1 MCFLGAYWNPL
12 GCCTVQFGEKAFM
25 STKNS
30 RIPWSIRASSSRIH
44 VTRWHFQRK
53 APITSISFRTGKFT
67 WKHKPHHAIWQNNYA
82 GALIQHHPSHKTSAL
97 CCSLPS
103 QLTNIGYQFQHTGV
117 SPFNPHKNMCS
128 NTVKNCCKGTN
139 SSSSRRPWTSEE
151 SINSLLT
158 SLNIVSRLSLPIS
171 SASFPETRS
180 EY

>member
-82 GALIQHHPSHKTSAL
+82 GALIQHHPSHKT
-97 CCSLPS
+97 
-103 QLTNIGYQFQHTGV
+103 YQPYAAHCQA
-117 SPFNPHKNMCS
+117 NWQILD
-128 NTVKNCCKGTN
+128 TN
-139 SSSSRRPWTSEE
+139 SSTQVSH
-151 SINSLLT
+151 LLIHIRICVLILWRT
-158 SLNIVSRLSLPIS
+158 AVRVQTHHLVGVHGQVKSPSTL
-171 SASFPETRS
+171 
-180 EY
+180 Y